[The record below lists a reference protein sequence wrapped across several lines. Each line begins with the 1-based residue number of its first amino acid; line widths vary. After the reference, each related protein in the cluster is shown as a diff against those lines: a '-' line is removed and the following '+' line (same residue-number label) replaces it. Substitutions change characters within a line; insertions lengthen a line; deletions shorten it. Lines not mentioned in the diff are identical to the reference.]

1 MYVDVGVASMLTTA
15 GPIPAH
21 MKAVAFAEHGSPD
34 VLKLQDL
41 EVPMPKDTQVLLRVR
56 AASLNPLDWHLVRGE
71 PALMKLMARGEHKIP
86 GVDVAGEVVSVGAKV
101 TQFRPGDAVFGSAWR
116 ACAEYVCTTEDKLVP
131 KPARLSFEQ
140 AAAIPVAAYTS
151 LYALRHYGQVRP
163 GQTVLIN
170 GASGGVGTMAVQIA
184 RALGADVT
192 GVCSTRNLDLVRS
205 IGAHHAI
212 DYTLEDFATMARTW
226 DVVVQVAGNRTN
238 AEIRQALAPRGIGVL
253 VGGGTG
259 RREDEKIGMLD
270 VLGSAAGNLLAP
282 FKRQKL
288 YLCMAK
294 GRKRDLLFV
303 SDLVDAGKVTPVL
316 DRTYPLAEAAEA
328 MRYLEAGHVRGK
340 VVVRP

>member
-1 MYVDVGVASMLTTA
+1 MLTAA
-15 GPIPAH
+15 GAIPAQ
-21 MKAVAFAEHGSPD
+21 MKAVVFTEHGSPD
-34 VLKLQDL
+34 VLKVTDL
-41 EVPMPKDTQVLLRVR
+41 EVPTPKDSQVRLRVR

-116 ACAEYVCTTEDKLVP
+116 ACAEYVCTAEEKLVP

-151 LYALRHYGQVRP
+151 LYALRHYGQVQP
-163 GQTVLIN
+163 GRTVLIN

-184 RALGADVT
+184 RALGAEVT
-192 GVCSTRNLDLVRS
+192 GVCSTRNLDFVRS

-212 DYTLEDFATMARTW
+212 DYTVEDFAAMDRKW
-226 DVVVQVAGNRTN
+226 DVVVQVAGNRTS
-238 AEIRQALAPRGIGVL
+238 AEIRRALAPHGIGVL

-259 RREDEKIGMLD
+259 RDPNEQIRMFDILRDM
-270 VLGSAAGNLLAP
+270 AGNLVAP
-282 FKRQKL
+282 FTKQKV
-288 YLCMAK
+288 YLCMAS
-294 GRKRDLLFV
+294 GRRTDLIYTTE
-303 SDLVDAGKVTPVL
+303 LVEAGKVTPVL
-316 DRTYPLAEAAEA
+316 DRVYPLAEAAEA

-340 VVVRP
+340 VVVTP